1 MKEQNR
7 ERQLAQRGS
16 CLSLWEVSHVNK
28 NLIPTTKRTKEEV
41 RAISRKGGLASG
53 KARQQKKAFRA
64 MLKEAVALPL
74 AELPPDLKDAI
85 MCAAKVK
92 DENLFVSDAILGS
105 LVRNACRGNSQMMK
119 LLLEVLGESAD
130 IRLRERELKLKES
143 LLKKASAE
151 LAAVQILDDLTEGA
165 STSSET

>member
-1 MKEQNR
+1 
-7 ERQLAQRGS
+7 
-16 CLSLWEVSHVNK
+16 
-28 NLIPTTKRTKEEV
+28 
-41 RAISRKGGLASG
+41 
-53 KARQQKKAFRA
+53 

-85 MCAAKVK
+85 MRAAKIK

-151 LAAVQILDDLTEGA
+151 LAAVQILDDVTEGA
-165 STSSET
+165 STSGET

>member
-1 MKEQNR
+1 
-7 ERQLAQRGS
+7 
-16 CLSLWEVSHVNK
+16 
-28 NLIPTTKRTKEEV
+28 
-41 RAISRKGGLASG
+41 
-53 KARQQKKAFRA
+53 

-85 MCAAKVK
+85 MRAAKVK

-105 LVRNACRGNSQMMK
+105 LVRNACRGSSQMMK

-130 IRLRERELKLKES
+130 IRLRERELKLKET

-151 LAAVQILDDLTEGA
+151 LAAVQILDDVTGEA
-165 STSSET
+165 STSGET